1 MLARPTAS
9 AEPAAGAEAE
19 EAFYRLTTL
28 TRRRRTLELDRDA
41 IVIGRELG
49 EVPAMVLSVREQR
62 QLDTIGE
69 AVSSSDARLA
79 SMLGTFGRLTA
90 GEPMP
95 DREQL
100 IRLAGRARRAWPAV
114 CAATARFIAW
124 LDRMDTPR
132 PSPAEPDRE
141 HHAV

>member
-1 MLARPTAS
+1 
-9 AEPAAGAEAE
+9 
-19 EAFYRLTTL
+19 
-28 TRRRRTLELDRDA
+28 
-41 IVIGRELG
+41 
-49 EVPAMVLSVREQR
+49 MVLSVREQR

-69 AVSSSDARLA
+69 AVSRSDTRLA
-79 SMLGTFGRLTA
+79 SMLATFGRLTA

-100 IRLAGRARRAWPAV
+100 ARLAGRADRTRRAA
-114 CAATARFIAW
+114 CARMARFIAW

-132 PSPAEPDRE
+132 ANPPEPDRE

>member
-1 MLARPTAS
+1 
-9 AEPAAGAEAE
+9 
-19 EAFYRLTTL
+19 
-28 TRRRRTLELDRDA
+28 
-41 IVIGRELG
+41 
-49 EVPAMVLSVREQR
+49 MVLSVREQR

-69 AVSSSDARLA
+69 DVSRSDTRLA

-100 IRLAGRARRAWPAV
+100 RRLAGRARRAWRAA
-114 CAATARFIAW
+114 CAAMARLVAW

-132 PSPAEPDRE
+132 VSPAEPDRE
-141 HHAV
+141 HAV